1 MAASPP
7 SDVAISTLQ
16 LSKLMREICPPTPAD
31 KGERIM
37 ADLEKVL
44 AQPRGISDS
53 PKEFLE
59 QIMNLMFRHLDFSEL
74 AAAIKDSN
82 SGRSKYVA
90 FMGMRKEVENAYRKL
105 SYDMSDTAYL
115 TSYPRIKCTSSVD
128 FFPAELRPERE
139 GELETFNRPALLE
152 MQRTSLEMLRE
163 GDYFS
168 ASFYGR
174 RGDLL
179 GWFELA
185 RTRDGKIPSGN
196 NLKWLS
202 MISAVVG
209 KVLG

>member
-1 MAASPP
+1 MAVSPP
-7 SDVAISTLQ
+7 SSVAISMLQ

-31 KGERIM
+31 KSERIM

-53 PKEFLE
+53 TKAFLE
-59 QIMNLMFRHLDFSEL
+59 QIMNLMSRHLDFSEL
-74 AAAIKDSN
+74 AAATKDSN
-82 SGRSKYVA
+82 SELFRYVA
-90 FMGMRKEVENAYRKL
+90 FMGMRKEAENAYRKL
-105 SYDMSDTAYL
+105 SYDMSDTTNA
-115 TSYPRIKCTSSVD
+115 TSYPKIKCTSSVD

-139 GELETFNRPALLE
+139 GELETFNRPTLLG
-152 MQRTSLEMLRE
+152 MQRTSLEMLQE
-163 GDYFS
+163 GDYFC
-168 ASFYGR
+168 AFFYGQ

-202 MISAVVG
+202 MICAVVG